1 LLIQAAQKN
10 FTMLAFPPF
19 EVMAAKAIC
28 GSSKIANDVL
38 NHNANGDD
46 GPDSYSMSHYPA
58 V

>member
-1 LLIQAAQKN
+1 
-10 FTMLAFPPF
+10 MLAFPPF
-19 EVMAAKAIC
+19 EAMTAKAIC